1 MWHCLPLFYL
11 AEPLGFLDS
20 WEARSAIKDIILRL
34 GSRPGFTFYLLFLW
48 SWASHEA
55 LVDFNFHIRL
65 MELMPTTPVVIVS
78 WLNCSPK
85 VLHSWSFFFLCTWSP
100 WYNRTLHSIHY
111 LFSDIYSVLRS
122 MVSPTPLF
130 LSFLIGKEMKERC
143 RLKFS
148 WGLPAYFNEL
158 WSICTFV
165 WAVFYLWKLG
175 YKK

>member
-1 MWHCLPLFYL
+1 MWHCLLLFYL
-11 AEPLGFLDS
+11 AEPHGFLDS

-48 SWASHEA
+48 SWASHETS
-55 LVDFNFHIRL
+55 VDFNFHISCGHC
-65 MELMPTTPVVIVS
+65 ELIELLPKSASLLIFFS
-78 WLNCSPK
+78 SALSP
-85 VLHSWSFFFLCTWSP
+85 P

-122 MVSPTPLF
+122 MVSPTPIF
-130 LSFLIGKEMKERC
+130 FSFLIGKEMKERC

-158 WSICTFV
+158 WTICTFV
-165 WAVFYLWKLG
+165 WAVFYFWKLG